1 MTNPKLTINKYKY
14 VIALCVFAIYLCIS
28 FYKIS
33 INSLWYDEGFSIDLA
48 NCSLEEI
55 TQYSLYYDTNP
66 PLYLYILHY
75 WMQLF
80 GESELALRSL
90 SALAMS
96 LGCGVFFLLCNKFF
110 NWQTAI
116 FSTLLFF
123 VSNDL
128 FYYAQEGRTYGLV
141 ILFSILSTY
150 SFLSLIKN
158 PNWKNAIL
166 LGVFNSVVFYL
177 HTLASFVF
185 VAQIFLIPILAFQK
199 FCFYKKNG
207 VNSIVLGYS
216 LKHFLF
222 YLLSWVTFYFLF
234 IPWQKRF
241 IGILSAKGGSFWL
254 AKPGVEDLYKCL
266 FDIFNGQ
273 VPFYLFLAISTS
285 ILLFICLKKYLNSD
299 FNHKLLITAMVIGP
313 CIMFLSYYLAITVT
327 PIFLKR
333 YILFST
339 VGFILLFGYLLSIL
353 SFQFLYK
360 FILFLCFSIFLLMNL
375 KIPRESYWDYKEAMQ
390 LLKGKV
396 NKETFFAI
404 DEPLLFSY
412 YGDIP
417 DAFSSSWPVR
427 DSILRSNNVFPV
439 KEPLWVNS
447 TDFSKYNNI
456 YFVTSYVQNYDQN
469 GLILETLNKKF
480 KLDTFQSFKG
490 VSIYHYKKFQIDTF
504 QLNSIIQNIKNDVP
518 WYNEVKKIATKK
530 NRTLDSVLYEVALWQ
545 IKKGK

>member
-1 MTNPKLTINKYKY
+1 
-14 VIALCVFAIYLCIS
+14 
-28 FYKIS
+28 
-33 INSLWYDEGFSIDLA
+33 
-48 NCSLEEI
+48 
-55 TQYSLYYDTNP
+55 
-66 PLYLYILHY
+66 
-75 WMQLF
+75 MQLF

-285 ILLFICLKKYLNSD
+285 ILLFICFKKYLNSD

-339 VGFILLFGYLLSIL
+339 VGFILLYGYLLSIL
-353 SFQFLYK
+353 NIRFRYK
-360 FILFLCFSIFLLMNL
+360 FIFFSFCLSVLIMNM
-375 KIPRESYWDYKEAMQ
+375 KIPRESVWEYKEAMHF
-390 LLKGKV
+390 LKGRV
-396 NKETFFAI
+396 NKETFFAT
-404 DEPLLFSY
+404 DEPILFSY

-417 DAFSSSWPVR
+417 DAFISSWPVR
-427 DSILRSNNVFPV
+427 DSILKSCNVFTLTD
-439 KEPLWVNS
+439 PLWPKNN
-447 TDFSKYNNI
+447 DLSKYNNI
-456 YFVTSYVQNYDQN
+456 YLVTSYLQNYDPT
-469 GLILETLNKKF
+469 GLIIQELNTKF
-480 KLDTFQSFKG
+480 KLDTLQSFKG
-490 VSIYHYKKFQIDTF
+490 VSIYHYIKFQIDTL
-504 QLNSIIQNIKNDVP
+504 QLNSIIRDIKNDEA
-518 WYNEVKKIATKK
+518 WYTEIKKIAIQK
-530 NRTLDSVLYEVALWQ
+530 NRILDSVLYDVAIWQ
-545 IKKGK
+545 LKSGK